1 MSQLISRYCKN
12 YLHYVFHTDSLRPR
26 GDAAAAAVAGA
37 GAGED
42 AGGDGGAAS
51 LRASFNS
58 VYEAMQDL
66 LGNLH
71 LPEIPQDGADSEDS
85 DDEYEW
91 Q

>member
-1 MSQLISRYCKN
+1 M
-12 YLHYVFHTDSLRPR
+12 D
-26 GDAAAAAVAGA
+26 GDG
-37 GAGED
+37 
-42 AGGDGGAAS
+42 GGAAS

>member
-1 MSQLISRYCKN
+1 MCLNLFHDVVKN
-12 YLHYVFHTDSLRPR
+12 IYFMFSILRPR

>member
-1 MSQLISRYCKN
+1 MKYSLP
-12 YLHYVFHTDSLRPR
+12 LRPR
-26 GDAAAAAVAGA
+26 GDAAAAV
-37 GAGED
+37 AGED
-42 AGGDGGAAS
+42 AGNDGGAAS

-58 VYEAMQDL
+58 VYGAMQDL

-71 LPEIPQDGADSEDS
+71 LPEIPPDGADSEDS

>member
-1 MSQLISRYCKN
+1 MKYATDFQISSIN
-12 YLHYVFHTDSLRPR
+12 LRPR
-26 GDAAAAAVAGA
+26 GDGAAVAGA
-37 GAGED
+37 GVGED
-42 AGGDGGAAS
+42 GGNDGGAAS

-71 LPEIPQDGADSEDS
+71 LPEIPQEGADSEDS